1 MQIKNEDEISPGNYS
16 SRPSKPTLP
25 QNRSMSVPIYG
36 CELSKWV
43 KRSDQPFQLHCIWL
57 INLRCLTNHRSC
69 NRASPRSYQRASIA
83 AAKGL
88 SARAK
93 PSAELLEAVGLT
105 PREHFRVTY
114 LIPSLA
120 MSYLEMTIPD
130 KTKSSRQKYR
140 LTPSEQTFLNTLPTE
155 QP

>member
-1 MQIKNEDEISPGNYS
+1 
-16 SRPSKPTLP
+16 
-25 QNRSMSVPIYG
+25 MSVPIYG

-43 KRSDQPFQLHCIWL
+43 KSSDQPFQLHCSWL
-57 INLRCLTNHRSC
+57 INLRCLASHQPC
-69 NRASPRSYQRASIA
+69 NRASHRACQRASGA

-93 PSAELLEAVGLT
+93 PSAELIEAVGLT

-130 KTKSSRQKYR
+130 KPKSSRQKYR
-140 LTPSEQTFLNTLPTE
+140 LTPTEQTFLNTLPTE